1 MNNLMDRYRTPEEY
15 IRSAVLA
22 NLGTDSIATKADLTA
37 LIVERDQTER
47 EYSKMTKAELYDL
60 LAELMGDSIYT
71 HFPVGVSSHAFQQKF
86 NITHK
91 DVQKMEKKGFIRATG
106 EVRFRA
112 YGQDRYAKTYDPYA
126 YYRLTPAEIHAW
138 LEKHQSTRKTKEGN
152 NHV

>member
-1 MNNLMDRYRTPEEY
+1 MNNFMDKYKSPEEY

-22 NLGTDSIATKADLTA
+22 NLGTDSIVTKADLTT

-47 EYSKMTKAELYDL
+47 DYSKMTKAELYDL

-71 HFPVGVSSHAFQQKF
+71 HFPVGVSSYSFQQKF

-112 YGQDRYAKTYDPYA
+112 YGQNRYAKTYDPYA
-126 YYRLTPAEIHAW
+126 YYRLTATEVHAW
-138 LEKHQSTRKTKEGN
+138 LEEHQSPRKKRMDKNE
-152 NHV
+152 